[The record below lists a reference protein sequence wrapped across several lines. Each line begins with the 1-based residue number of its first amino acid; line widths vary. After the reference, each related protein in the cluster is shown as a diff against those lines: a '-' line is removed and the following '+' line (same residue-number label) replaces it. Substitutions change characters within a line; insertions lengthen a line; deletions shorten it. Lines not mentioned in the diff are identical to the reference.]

1 MTAGGIGATTRRS
14 TTSMSSGPAISR
26 MNGMI
31 PSATNE
37 PSSGTS
43 ARLYTGGLRRHRA
56 PPSLDRRAVGADDED
71 GRPGAAQHRFGHA
84 AEDETAEPAPPV
96 GGHHDQ
102 VHLLRVGG
110 FDDRRG
116 GRTVPDVRLDI
127 REAPVAEPA
136 DHGDQV

>member
-31 PSATNE
+31 PSATID

-43 ARLYTGGLRRHRA
+43 ARLYTGGLRRNRA
-56 PPSLDRRAVGADDED
+56 PLSLDRRAVGADDED

-84 AEDETAEPAPPV
+84 AEDEPPEPAPPV
-96 GGHHDQ
+96 GGHHDE
-102 VHLLRVGG
+102 
-110 FDDRRG
+110 
-116 GRTVPDVRLDI
+116 VRLHHLGGLDDG
-127 REAPVAEPA
+127 R
-136 DHGDQV
+136 G